1 MKKLFFVLII
11 AMCVTSNLKAVTY
24 TSTLTT
30 ASQYVNN
37 DDDEEDPFMVS
48 YRKMNT
54 PYQKALKQ
62 IAIDCVSMLEYGQKG
77 QLTIL
82 QEGALTVSVYSQGT
96 LAKVIAG
103 AFFDA
108 MQRCTRSELEE
119 VKKMVDEALKKAEPK
134 MNADDK
140 KAYKIEFGK

>member
-1 MKKLFFVLII
+1 
-11 AMCVTSNLKAVTY
+11 MCVISNAQAVTN

-30 ASQYVNN
+30 TSQYVSN
-37 DDDEEDPFMVS
+37 DDDEEDPFMAS
-48 YRKMNT
+48 YKKMNT

-77 QLTIL
+77 QLPIL
-82 QEGALTVSVYSQGT
+82 QEGILTTSVYSQGT
-96 LAKVIAG
+96 LAKAIAG
-103 AFFDA
+103 AFLDA